1 MRKLKKL
8 KKILEILEEYTTEVK
23 TEIEKVKKE
32 HQKIVLESSS
42 KIISEIAKGENLD
55 EVTLLEKYLNNKKS
69 KKEKERVVEIEE
81 SSEELL
87 SHVKLDGEDYF
98 YEDKVNGNVYD
109 SESNKVGILKCGNI
123 NMFKLNN

>member
-1 MRKLKKL
+1 MKKLKKL

-69 KKEKERVVEIEE
+69 KKEKEKAIEITE

-87 SHVKLDGEDYF
+87 SHVTIDGEDYF
-98 YEDKVNGNVYD
+98 YEDKINGND

>member
-69 KKEKERVVEIEE
+69 KKEKEKVVEIEE

-87 SHVKLDGEDYF
+87 SHVKIDGEDYF

>member
-8 KKILEILEEYTTEVK
+8 KKILEILEEYTAEVK

-69 KKEKERVVEIEE
+69 KKEKEKVVEIEE

-87 SHVKLDGEDYF
+87 SHVKIDGEDYF

>member
-32 HQKIVLESSS
+32 HQKIVIESSS

-69 KKEKERVVEIEE
+69 KKEKEKVVEIEE

-87 SHVKLDGEDYF
+87 SHVKIDGEDYF

>member
-55 EVTLLEKYLNNKKS
+55 EVTLLEKYLHKKS
-69 KKEKERVVEIEE
+69 KKEKVIDIKE

-87 SHVKLDGEDYF
+87 SHVTIDGEDYF
-98 YEDKVNGNVYD
+98 YEDRVNGSVYD

-123 NMFKLNN
+123 NMFTLDN

>member
-8 KKILEILEEYTTEVK
+8 NKILEILEEYTTEVK

-69 KKEKERVVEIEE
+69 KKEKERVVEIKE

-87 SHVKLDGEDYF
+87 SHVKIDGEDYF
-98 YEDKVNGNVYD
+98 YEDKINGNVYD

>member
-1 MRKLKKL
+1 M
-8 KKILEILEEYTTEVK
+8 
-23 TEIEKVKKE
+23 KKE

-69 KKEKERVVEIEE
+69 KKEKEKAIEITE

-87 SHVKLDGEDYF
+87 SHVTIDGEDYF
-98 YEDKVNGNVYD
+98 YERR
-109 SESNKVGILKCGNI
+109 E
-123 NMFKLNN
+123 

>member
-1 MRKLKKL
+1 MRKLKKLKKL
-8 KKILEILEEYTTEVK
+8 KKILEEYTTEVE

-55 EVTLLEKYLNNKKS
+55 EITLLEKYLNNKKS
-69 KKEKERVVEIEE
+69 KKEKEKVVEIEE

-87 SHVKLDGEDYF
+87 SHVKIDGEDYF